1 VVFIDSLAY
10 GKLAVVPWNIVQY
23 NIFGGEDH
31 GPELYGTEPWYFY
44 IQNLLLNFNVLA
56 PLALLS
62 LPALKITHTWDYR
75 RLGFTKH
82 QPDETSPYTLVALRL
97 APFYL
102 WVIVL
107 TLQPHKEERFMYP
120 AYSLLCFNAA
130 TTLYLVRGWL
140 EAIYTKVVSV
150 YAVRQFLSP
159 QMSEDSST
167 LQASQ
172 TKLFRLFTLFVIT
185 LSIALSGARILAL
198 FHYYHAPLGVSY
210 YIEHKEVPR
219 LLNATGLLPP
229 PQPQRAGYN
238 PAYADDEYIDISALK
253 QIGVRVCY
261 GKEWYRFPSH
271 YLFPE
276 GIEVQFVKSGFS
288 GLLPRHFATEPI
300 PSEGLWKRGQTRVA
314 PPGLNDMNR
323 EEPSVYVCPCS
334 RFAATFAERLIFRCH
349 VTRSTLARVI
359 I

>member
-1 VVFIDSLAY
+1 MVFIDSLAY
-10 GKLAVVPWNIVQY
+10 GGLAVVPWNIVQY
-23 NIFGGEDH
+23 NIFSGEGR
-31 GPELYGTEPWYFY
+31 GPELYGTEAWYFY
-44 IQNLLLNFNVLA
+44 IQNLLLNFNILA

-62 LPALKITHTWDYR
+62 LPALLITHTWDYR
-75 RLGFTKH
+75 RLGLTKH
-82 QPDETSPYTLVALRL
+82 QPDQTSPYSLVAFRL

-102 WVIVL
+102 WMIVL

-120 AYSLLCFNAA
+120 AYPLLCFNAA

-140 EAIYTKVVSV
+140 EAIYTKTVSV

-159 QMSEDSST
+159 LCPKTRALIQF

-172 TKLFRLFTLFVIT
+172 TNVFKLFTMSVMT

-210 YIEHKEVPR
+210 YIEHNEVPR
-219 LLNATGLLPP
+219 LLNATGLLPS
-229 PQPQRAGYN
+229 PQPRGASYN
-238 PAYADDEYIDISALK
+238 PAYADDEYLDISGLK

-288 GLLPRHFATEPI
+288 GLLPRHFAVDPT

-323 EEPSVYVCPCS
+323 EEPGVYV
-334 RFAATFAERLIFRCH
+334 RG
-349 VTRSTLARVI
+349 
-359 I
+359 